1 MADLQPIIIKKVY
14 KSGGGHGG
22 HNGVR
27 DIAKALGT
35 SDFHRLRI
43 GIGRPKGDGIDYVL
57 GEPSKQDAQA
67 IQNNIDDAIALMP
80 LLVDGKIQDAMKK
93 LHTNPEK
100 VVGQKSE
107 AISADKEEKNN
118 GD

>member
-1 MADLQPIIIKKVY
+1 M

-35 SDFHRLRI
+35 NDFHRLRI

-80 LLVDGKIQDAMKK
+80 LLLEGKIQDAMQK
-93 LHTNPEK
+93 LHTDSEK
-100 VVGQKSE
+100 VAKPKSKASSTE
-107 AISADKEEKNN
+107 KEEKEN